1 MGLSTGRDLHVDNFL
16 SEIAINY
23 RPEGFIADMIA
34 PIVPVAKE
42 TNFYPVFN
50 RGETFAIE
58 DTARSRGTEAKR
70 VTRSVSTAAYAC
82 KNYAL
87 AYDVPIEDRA
97 NMDAALQ
104 FELDV
109 GAVRY
114 LNTKL
119 YQDWDRRI
127 TNLVGSASN
136 VSTGFL
142 TGSSWVAGANPGDP
156 ISMIWKAMEQV
167 QSQTAQKPNSICFG
181 WQAWNYFRRNA
192 NARNFVLGTN
202 NGGGAVTRANAL
214 EAFEI
219 ERLIVAGAFYNT
231 ANEAQTAALT
241 SNALKDSVL
250 VYYAPM
256 APSRETPSFM
266 YSFRWTAPELGTPL
280 AVIRHPYNTR
290 TKVDGIESQ
299 FYQDEKITGSE
310 YGALIVGVGSAQA
323 NGLT

>member
-16 SEIAINY
+16 SEVAINF

-50 RGETFAIE
+50 RGEAFAIE
-58 DTARSRGTEAKR
+58 DTARSRLTEAKR

-104 FELDV
+104 FELDA
-109 GAVRY
+109 GAARY
-114 LNTKL
+114 LETKL
-119 YQDWDRRI
+119 FLDWDRRVTSMI
-127 TNLVGSASN
+127 GSASN

-142 TGSSWVAGANPGDP
+142 TGSSWTAGANPGDP
-156 ISMIWKAMEQV
+156 ISMIWRAQEQV
-167 QSQTAQKPNSICFG
+167 QAQTATKPNRIVFG
-181 WQAWNYFRRNA
+181 WQAWNFFRRNP
-192 NARNFVLGTN
+192 NARNFVLGLN
-202 NGGGAVTRANAL
+202 NGGGAVTRQQTAA
-214 EAFEI
+214 AFEVDQI
-219 ERLIVAGAFYNT
+219 LVAGAFYNT
-231 ANEAQTAALT
+231 ANEAQAAALT
-241 SNALKDSVL
+241 SNPLKDSVL
-250 VYYAPM
+250 VYYAPP

-266 YSFRWTAPELGTPL
+266 YSFRWTSPELGTPL
-280 AVIRHPYNTR
+280 AVIRHPYDTR
-290 TKVDGIESQ
+290 RKVDGIEMQ
-299 FYQDEKITGSE
+299 YYQDEKITGSE